1 MKWNSGRLWLKV
13 SVYTVLLLG
22 TLLAMALTLFFL
34 RFDSQSVRTNLQRS
48 LADTQRTITIN
59 GSVLPMIFPSPGL
72 SLGDVSIS
80 EPGNSTEFAR
90 IGEIQARLAWMPL
103 LFGELE
109 ITHLSLRDSN
119 FRVLRQTDGSLSFAD
134 LLRRRKP
141 SRFKLNLDTMALR
154 GTSILLSDRVNGVNS
169 KLEEGSLDIDGLRS
183 EARLSFGGRLLTG
196 NRVFSLAMQAPF
208 TRQDDQV
215 SIDQFSAL
223 AISSTDKLGEVRL
236 KAEGGLKLNFGN
248 LLASG
253 ENLKLTLDTS
263 QPKGHAEALLP
274 AVNASLSELSTAAAS
289 IHGRVDYARTQYHF
303 SSQLADVHLNRD
315 GAFASQ
321 MQSKL
326 SWLVGPHSLQM
337 TLQAP
342 LALNNYNLLRLQ
354 PLTLTSQLKTPILP
368 RGQLQASLNGALD
381 GDLSASRLNLRVA
394 GQLDGAALAAT
405 ATQYGFIAPR
415 HEVTLSVGK
424 LDLNRYLPETPAGQ
438 TVALFQNNTPL
449 KLDWLAFLDMTGKL
463 SIGELSMGRFRIRNI
478 GANVN
483 MRPDSLVLDNL
494 SADIY
499 DGSLKGSLHLQ
510 RDKEPRLQ
518 VSQQLLGMQ
527 IRPLMQDLFD
537 FGRVEGAGNG
547 WVELDAHGNSLA
559 ALRDTLSG
567 KVAVRLEKGALTGI
581 DLASALRNLPAE
593 LKDWNMT
600 AKADQKTT
608 FSQLHA
614 AFELENGVARS
625 QDLQLA
631 SSLVNVNGGGKIDLP
646 QNIVDY
652 TLNVRANPRAFRQLG
667 GVNIPLKITGPLNQP
682 VYALD
687 FNSIIKGKKT
697 QGEKQQALK
706 QELGKQ
712 ITSILPP
719 TPQREGRK

>member
-1 MKWNSGRLWLKV
+1 
-13 SVYTVLLLG
+13 
-22 TLLAMALTLFFL
+22 
-34 RFDSQSVRTNLQRS
+34 
-48 LADTQRTITIN
+48 
-59 GSVLPMIFPSPGL
+59 
-72 SLGDVSIS
+72 
-80 EPGNSTEFAR
+80 
-90 IGEIQARLAWMPL
+90 
-103 LFGELE
+103 
-109 ITHLSLRDSN
+109 
-119 FRVLRQTDGSLSFAD
+119 
-134 LLRRRKP
+134 
-141 SRFKLNLDTMALR
+141 
-154 GTSILLSDRVNGVNS
+154 
-169 KLEEGSLDIDGLRS
+169 
-183 EARLSFGGRLLTG
+183 
-196 NRVFSLAMQAPF
+196 
-208 TRQDDQV
+208 
-215 SIDQFSAL
+215 
-223 AISSTDKLGEVRL
+223 
-236 KAEGGLKLNFGN
+236 
-248 LLASG
+248 
-253 ENLKLTLDTS
+253 
-263 QPKGHAEALLP
+263 
-274 AVNASLSELSTAAAS
+274 
-289 IHGRVDYARTQYHF
+289 
-303 SSQLADVHLNRD
+303 
-315 GAFASQ
+315 
-321 MQSKL
+321 
-326 SWLVGPHSLQM
+326 
-337 TLQAP
+337 
-342 LALNNYNLLRLQ
+342 
-354 PLTLTSQLKTPILP
+354 
-368 RGQLQASLNGALD
+368 
-381 GDLSASRLNLRVA
+381 
-394 GQLDGAALAAT
+394 
-405 ATQYGFIAPR
+405 
-415 HEVTLSVGK
+415 
-424 LDLNRYLPETPAGQ
+424 LNRYLPETPAGQ

-463 SIGELSMGRFRIRNI
+463 QIGELSMGRFRIRNI
-478 GANVN
+478 GADVN
-483 MRPDSLVLDNL
+483 MRPDSMLLDNL

-547 WVELDAHGNSLA
+547 WVELDAHGSSLA

-652 TLNVRANPRAFRQLG
+652 TLNVRANPKAFRQLG

-719 TPQREGRK
+719 APQREGRK